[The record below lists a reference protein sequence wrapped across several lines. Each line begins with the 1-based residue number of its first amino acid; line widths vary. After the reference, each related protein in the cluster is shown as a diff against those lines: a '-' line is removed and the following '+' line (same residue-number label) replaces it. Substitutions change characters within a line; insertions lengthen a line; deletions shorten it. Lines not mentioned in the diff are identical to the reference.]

1 MKDKEDKLKE
11 TLVISSS
18 LFYKKIQNISYLGKR
33 ASEVCEELTKF
44 SEGIENIIKS
54 IEEVGLQAS
63 KAFKKIP
70 EELSY
75 SQREYL
81 FEEGWYLS
89 EDIPVN
95 HPRLIKDL
103 IYKNNYKKLE
113 KLLIN
118 YSKSKIPEIREK
130 VGKYFPKR
138 IKIIN
143 DALNAHEKN
152 IYTLSIPILLIQAE
166 GICKEIIDVTPFIN
180 VKSRKKYLKMQEKI
194 NEKINKL
201 EINGISV
208 RVDSITDILL
218 KYLLSETDINRSMKS
233 IIRKKKN
240 DKKYNPLNRDYI
252 LHGDD
257 FKYANKTN
265 SYKVISFLNYIID
278 LKDIFENMENIKSDL
293 VTEDGS
299 SCGQA

>member
-1 MKDKEDKLKE
+1 MKDEEDKLKE
-11 TLVISSS
+11 ALVLSSS
-18 LFYKKIQNISYLGKR
+18 LFYKKIQNISNLGKR
-33 ASEVCEELTKF
+33 ASEVYEELTKY
-44 SEGIENIIKS
+44 SEGIGNIFKS

-89 EDIPVN
+89 EDLPIN
-95 HPRLIKDL
+95 YPRLIKDL
-103 IYKNNYKKLE
+103 IDKNDYKKLE

-118 YSKSKIPEIREK
+118 YSNSKIPEIREK
-130 VGKYFPKR
+130 LGKYFPKR
-138 IKIIN
+138 LKIIN
-143 DALNAHEKN
+143 DTLNAHEKN

-166 GICKEIIDVTPFIN
+166 GICKEIINITPFIN

-194 NEKINKL
+194 NEKLNKL

-208 RVDSITDILL
+208 RVDSITDIFLE
-218 KYLLSETDINRSMKS
+218 YLLSETDINRSMKS
-233 IIRKKKN
+233 IIKQKKKN
-240 DKKYNPLNRDYI
+240 KKYNPLNRDYI

-257 FKYANKTN
+257 FKYANEKN
-265 SYKVISFLNYIID
+265 SCKAISFLNYIID
-278 LKDIFENMENIKSDL
+278 LKGIFENMEIIWADTHFSWSKNN
-293 VTEDGS
+293 
-299 SCGQA
+299 

>member
-44 SEGIENIIKS
+44 SEGIENIIK
-54 IEEVGLQAS
+54 
-63 KAFKKIP
+63 
-70 EELSY
+70 
-75 SQREYL
+75 
-81 FEEGWYLS
+81 
-89 EDIPVN
+89 
-95 HPRLIKDL
+95 
-103 IYKNNYKKLE
+103 
-113 KLLIN
+113 LIN

-166 GICKEIIDVTPFIN
+166 GICKEIINITPFIN

-240 DKKYNPLNRDYI
+240 GKKYNSLNRDYI

-257 FKYANKTN
+257 LKYANKTN

-278 LKDIFENMENIKSDL
+278 LKGIFENMENFKSDL